1 MNAAALSVLLS
12 SAPLL
17 APSGLPSGWEPL
29 SFAKRPA
36 TSYEWS
42 ASERALHAK
51 ASSSASGLIVR
62 MTRPVAE
69 APILRWRWKVAK
81 TLAKGDEARK
91 SGDDY
96 AARIYVAFAYD
107 PARVGAGVRL
117 KYGLAKKLK
126 GEYPPHAA
134 INYIWANKL
143 PKGESAPNAYTGRV
157 VMVAARS
164 GDAEAGQWRSEER
177 DVLADYRRLFGEDP
191 PPYSGIAVMTD
202 ADDTRG
208 EAEAWY
214 ADISLDASGPKG
226 P

>member
-1 MNAAALSVLLS
+1 MSAAALVVLLS

-17 APSGLPSGWEPL
+17 APSGLPQGWEPI

-36 TSYEWS
+36 TSYAWS
-42 ASERALHAK
+42 PADHAIHAK
-51 ASSSASGLIVR
+51 AAASASGLIVR
-62 MTRPVAE
+62 MDRPVAD
-69 APILRWRWKVAK
+69 APVLRWRWKVAK
-81 TLAKGDEARK
+81 TLPKGDERRK

-96 AARIYVAFAYD
+96 AARLYVAFVYD
-107 PARVGAGVRL
+107 PARVGAGTRL

-134 INYIWANKL
+134 LNYIWANKL
-143 PKGESAPNAYTGRV
+143 PRGEAVPNAYTGRV
-157 VMVAARS
+157 MMVAQRS

-177 DVLADYRRLFGEDP
+177 NVLEDYRRYYHEDP

-202 ADDTRG
+202 ADDTQG

-214 ADISLDASGPKG
+214 ADISLGPAAAK

>member
-1 MNAAALSVLLS
+1 MNAAALTVLLS

-17 APSGLPSGWEPL
+17 APSGLPAGWEPL
-29 SFAKRPA
+29 SFAKRPP
-36 TSYEWS
+36 TSYAWS
-42 ASERALHAK
+42 AADQALHAK
-51 ASSSASGLIVR
+51 ASASASGLIVR
-62 MTRPVAE
+62 LKRPVAE
-69 APILRWRWKVAK
+69 APVLRWRWKIARV
-81 TLAKGDEARK
+81 LPKGDETRK
-91 SGDDY
+91 AGDDY
-96 AARIYVAFAYD
+96 AARVYVAFVYD
-107 PARVGAGVRL
+107 PARAGAGTRF
-117 KYGLAKKLK
+117 KYGLAKKLR

-143 PKGESAPNAYTGRV
+143 PKGASAPNAYSDRV

-202 ADDTRG
+202 ADDTGG

-214 ADISLDASGPKG
+214 ADITLSASP
-226 P
+226 